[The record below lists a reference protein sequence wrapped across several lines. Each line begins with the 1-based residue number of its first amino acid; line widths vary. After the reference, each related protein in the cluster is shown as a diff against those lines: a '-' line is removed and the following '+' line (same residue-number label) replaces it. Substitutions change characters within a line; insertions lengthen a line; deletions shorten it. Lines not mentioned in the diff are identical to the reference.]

1 MLENASVYIGD
12 TLCATLPND
21 TSNAASETIDGVDDW
36 FTVNCP
42 AGVTGSFIK
51 VKGFG
56 SQALSF
62 ANILV
67 FEGEKGNNDGNNNN
81 SGPKMDLQKL

>member
-36 FTVNCP
+36 FTVKCP
-42 AGVTGSFIK
+42 AGVIGDSIT

-56 SQALSF
+56 DQALGF
-62 ANILV
+62 ANIKV
-67 FEGEKGNNDGNNNN
+67 YTRN
-81 SGPKMDLQKL
+81 GPGDFDMPDFQ